1 MAGRLLSF
9 SQYIGGANNVV
20 VSEVFPSDQKTFQ
33 YDYAANIANY
43 NFNLESQTVIVDT
56 LSYDTNTGQ
65 PNFSNS
71 KVIGSFAKIE
81 MADFASG
88 AYVPSVVNASAGTV
102 RVYHPDA
109 MYTGPI
115 VPDARVNVPITVVAF
130 TWTDD
135 NSPVSNVATH
145 RYALINCWEPDV
157 TIGDPTDDAGYTA
170 LSL

>member
-1 MAGRLLSF
+1 MAGILDF
-9 SQYIGGANNVV
+9 QQYIGGADQIKI
-20 VSEVFPSDQKTFQ
+20 EQWFPSNRRTLLF
-33 YDYAANIANY
+33 
-43 NFNLESQTVIVDT
+43 NFNQDITDWTFEADFQTIVVDT
-56 LSYDTNTGQ
+56 VQFNRNTGQ